1 MATESTNIRLLRIN
15 RKKKKRR
22 LPLPKIIN
30 IYGTFIVFFNKLVWC
45 PYGVPT
51 ELEGSCPPTPPHV
64 GVLSV
69 ESLHLSVST
78 TFAFA
83 VDSSTVVGVFHSV
96 IVVVVHYFL
105 IMGKQSATFAPT
117 VFVIYDFFS
126 FLV

>member
-51 ELEGSCPPTPPHV
+51 ELEGLCPPTPPPYRI
-64 GVLSV
+64 LSV
-69 ESLHLSVST
+69 ESVYLSVCAC
-78 TFAFA
+78 FAFA
-83 VDSSTVVGVFHSV
+83 VDGFSPTFVAVVAVSVAHLIFVGEFSTVIAVD
-96 IVVVVHYFL
+96 
-105 IMGKQSATFAPT
+105 
-117 VFVIYDFFS
+117 VFVIYDF
-126 FLV
+126 LCL